1 MDRQIEFVL
10 FIHQFNTGARTNTHT
25 SATNKQKLL
34 QDLEKEGTVPV
45 PADHGLEAG
54 IGWLVKLEAQLGAGH
69 HQLLT
74 HDPTTT
80 TTTN

>member
-10 FIHQFNTGARTNTHT
+10 FIHQLNTGARTNI
-25 SATNKQKLL
+25 LL
-34 QDLEKEGTVPV
+34 QRTSKNYYRTWRRKAPV
-45 PADHGLEAG
+45 PAEHGLEAG
-54 IGWLVKLEAQLGAGH
+54 IGCLVKLEAQLGAAH